1 MTVDANNQ
9 ENEGEEEEDVP
20 EKKKTK
26 GPSDEEVAQ
35 DKVIVNLQI
44 LYRCEDRKCSY
55 DFCWLAGDNA
65 AHIHLTHLHLRT
77 WAAALAAKEEGVDME
92 SPPNVKIFNVTY
104 SGNLMD
110 TNLLAKRHVALQSHS
125 QNSPTVNFEGLA
137 DVIKQLNGQEN
148 ALPAPAPLTAVPLH
162 PRPPPKMSIATF
174 CLQFDLSPEIQAK
187 LLGIAI
193 AGPHLLH
200 LVDDCA
206 LRGEAGLSLGELAGI
221 RDAEERWMNEV
232 LL

>member
-1 MTVDANNQ
+1 MNNQ
-9 ENEGEEEEDVP
+9 ENEAEEEEDVP
-20 EKKKTK
+20 AKKKTK

-35 DKVIVNLQI
+35 DKVIVNLQV

-55 DFCWLAGDNA
+55 DFCWLAGSNTT
-65 AHIHLTHLHLRT
+65 HIHLTHLHLRT

-92 SPPNVKIFNVTY
+92 SPPNVKIFDVTY

-110 TNLLAKRHVALQSHS
+110 TNLLAKRRVALQAHG

-137 DVIKQLNGQEN
+137 NVIKQLNPAYGREN
-148 ALPAPAPLTAVPLH
+148 APPAPAPLAAVPLH
-162 PRPPPKMSIATF
+162 RRPPPKMSIATF
-174 CLQFDLSPEIQAK
+174 CSQFDLSPEIQAK

-193 AGPHLLH
+193 AGPHLLR
-200 LVDDCA
+200 LVDDGA

-232 LL
+232 SM